1 MPAVTPDG
9 PGAAGAAPGSRGP
22 PVIPAERLY
31 PLLWTALF
39 QAGGPHRWTMGCR
52 DGRSPA
58 VRAGEREV
66 EAPRTS
72 CMRRTLLALAISV
85 LFLAGCAQTTTHTPV
100 AKAPPSTPEVH
111 VAAVDGIVGV
121 SPDGLSLHLTAPV
134 GAPCSGRLGTATG
147 LVREDTAEVVVL
159 LSVNG
164 LPEAPSHSQPC
175 PAVLPVQAVCV
186 RLNRPLG
193 DRAVI
198 DGATGRPLIRRE
210 LH

>member
-1 MPAVTPDG
+1 
-9 PGAAGAAPGSRGP
+9 
-22 PVIPAERLY
+22 
-31 PLLWTALF
+31 
-39 QAGGPHRWTMGCR
+39 MGCR

-134 GAPCSGRLGTATG
+134 GAPCSGRLGPATG

-198 DGATGRPLIRRE
+198 DGATGALLSSASCTEQVPLTDRPAVRRTAVVRAGGGGGAGVGDVGVGS
-210 LH
+210 